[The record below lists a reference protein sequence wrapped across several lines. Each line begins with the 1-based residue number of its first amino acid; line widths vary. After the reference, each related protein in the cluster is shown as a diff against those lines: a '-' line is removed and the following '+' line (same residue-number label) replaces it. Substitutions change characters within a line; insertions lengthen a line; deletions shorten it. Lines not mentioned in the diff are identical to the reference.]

1 MNQRIVTGIL
11 FLTLFLLMIVNL
23 FSSVLPENKMKT
35 RKKSCCQKSRMKYG
49 KGGCGCRSAP
59 YSKKGSCDCGCGL
72 KMTHFNDLV
81 EFSPNC
87 CPSQV
92 TSSNGCM
99 CVTPRIQS
107 ILMTRGNNKS

>member
-1 MNQRIVTGIL
+1 MNQRIITRIL
-11 FLTLFLLMIVNL
+11 FFTLFLLIFVNL
-23 FSSVLPENKMKT
+23 FSSILPEKKM
-35 RKKSCCQKSRMKYG
+35 RNCKKSCCKKSRMKYG
-49 KGGCGCRSAP
+49 KSCGSAP
-59 YSKKGSCDCGCGL
+59 YGKKDGGCDCGCGL

-107 ILMTRGNNKS
+107 ILMTRGNNKM